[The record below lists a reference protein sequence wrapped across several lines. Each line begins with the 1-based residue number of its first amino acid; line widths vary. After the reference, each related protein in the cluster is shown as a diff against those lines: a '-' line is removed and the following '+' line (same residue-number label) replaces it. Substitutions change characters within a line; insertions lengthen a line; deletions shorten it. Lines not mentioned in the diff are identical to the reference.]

1 MIFGVIVGYVGPLDA
16 GYVGLSS
23 KAEIWAIWRAMV
35 TDVYCLGELS
45 GVVDAERNHRR
56 SSKNTHDM

>member
-45 GVVDAERNHRR
+45 EVVCWGNHAF
-56 SSKNTHDM
+56 